1 MRLSATTTTKRRI
14 KSNAKQTLQAP
25 TATAASPAE
34 AAAATTLATTTR
46 TTGTRETAATRQIE
60 CFICNLIQ
68 LFLLTTT
75 AAICTVSALGMAH
88 AHAHALAPAEPAQ
101 PDEPQTNRA
110 VMDAFS
116 GQRFDQLPSDFASS
130 QMLAASVVDVETAAA
145 ATTSAAFQ
153 FTTTHPHAHTH
164 SHGHTTPTT
173 TTATTLRVS
182 YGKCQRTLPQL
193 CGYSSSSDR
202 RMPNV
207 IGQPATPSCATC
219 ALELT
224 RPAAREIDREKE
236 RACKKEVEWQS
247 ERALCQLK
255 AKLLSTLSLT
265 LSANSF

>member
-14 KSNAKQTLQAP
+14 KSKAKQTLQAP
-25 TATAASPAE
+25 TATAASPAA
-34 AAAATTLATTTR
+34 AAAATTLPT

-164 SHGHTTPTT
+164 SHGHTTTT
-173 TTATTLRVS
+173 TTTTLRVS
-182 YGKCQRTLPQL
+182 YGKCQSTLPQL

-224 RPAAREIDREKE
+224 RPAAREIDRE
-236 RACKKEVEWQS
+236 S
-247 ERALCQLK
+247 ERESVRK
-255 AKLLSTLSLT
+255 R
-265 LSANSF
+265 

>member
-14 KSNAKQTLQAP
+14 KSKAKQTLQAP

-34 AAAATTLATTTR
+34 AAAAAATTLATTS
-46 TTGTRETAATRQIE
+46 TRETAATRQIE
-60 CFICNLIQ
+60 CYICNLIQ

-164 SHGHTTPTT
+164 AHGHTTA

-193 CGYSSSSDR
+193 CGYSSPSDR

-224 RPAAREIDREKE
+224 RPAASEIDR
-236 RACKKEVEWQS
+236 QS
-247 ERALCQLK
+247 EREESGRK
-255 AKLLSTLSLT
+255 R
-265 LSANSF
+265 

>member
-14 KSNAKQTLQAP
+14 KSKAKQTLQAP
-25 TATAASPAE
+25 TATAAS
-34 AAAATTLATTTR
+34 AAATTLATTTR
-46 TTGTRETAATRQIE
+46 TTSTRETAAARQIE

-101 PDEPQTNRA
+101 PDEAQTNRA

-130 QMLAASVVDVETAAA
+130 MLAASVVDVETAAA

-164 SHGHTTPTT
+164 SHGHTTTQ
-173 TTATTLRVS
+173 TTLRVS

-193 CGYSSSSDR
+193 CGYYSSSDR

-207 IGQPATPSCATC
+207 IGQPATPSS
-219 ALELT
+219 L
-224 RPAAREIDREKE
+224 
-236 RACKKEVEWQS
+236 RAP
-247 ERALCQLK
+247 L
-255 AKLLSTLSLT
+255 
-265 LSANSF
+265 N

>member
-1 MRLSATTTTKRRI
+1 MRLSATTTTSKRRI
-14 KSNAKQTLQAP
+14 KSKAKQTLQAP
-25 TATAASPAE
+25 TATAAAE
-34 AAAATTLATTTR
+34 AATTLATTTR
-46 TTGTRETAATRQIE
+46 ITSTRETAAARQIE
-60 CFICNLIQ
+60 CFIFNLIQ

-88 AHAHALAPAEPAQ
+88 AHTHALAPPAEAAQ

-116 GQRFDQLPSDFASS
+116 GQSFDQLPSDFASS
-130 QMLAASVVDVETAAA
+130 MLAASVVDVAETAAV

-164 SHGHTTPTT
+164 SHGHTT

-193 CGYSSSSDR
+193 CGYSSSSSDR

-207 IGQPATPSCATC
+207 IGQPATPSS
-219 ALELT
+219 L
-224 RPAAREIDREKE
+224 
-236 RACKKEVEWQS
+236 RAP
-247 ERALCQLK
+247 L
-255 AKLLSTLSLT
+255 
-265 LSANSF
+265 N